1 MARIPEYKSIFSYIL
16 SALDNDE
23 LSRRELIDKVI
34 SYFSLSAEE
43 IADNS
48 ITSTY
53 STLRSSCGVV
63 INDMTSKGIITLD
76 ENQRYKRVEDQIIAV
91 RIEDCEEEILKLV
104 SLHPMTKGQLKDS
117 LISYFGTDK
126 TPSVK
131 DDNRLFT
138 FTGQILK
145 SLVADGIFNYDG
157 SHYSIAPEKT
167 AYIKDRAELLSL
179 RADFISRIHSR
190 GGEFFEIYFINL
202 LKRYF
207 IRMGKTVLEAS
218 VTGGSNDGGID
229 GIVKTRDSLGF
240 VETIM
245 IQTKNRNEIINET
258 TLRGFYGA
266 VVAKSGTRGIF
277 ATISDFH
284 PMAKAFLDSIDDC
297 VGVNGEKLFSMAT
310 DTSYGIIREGGRLK
324 IDKEII

>member
-1 MARIPEYKSIFSYIL
+1 MARISEYKNIFSYIL
-16 SALDNDE
+16 DALDSEE
-23 LSRRELIDKVI
+23 LTRRELIERVI
-34 SYFSLSAEE
+34 ASFSLSDEE
-43 IADNS
+43 LNDSS
-48 ITSTY
+48 ITSLY

-63 INDMTSKGIITLD
+63 INDMCAKGIIALD
-76 ENQRYKRVEDQIIAV
+76 ENQRYTRVEDRIVAV

-104 SLHPMTKGQLKDS
+104 SLQPMTRAQLKDA

-145 SLVADGIFNYDG
+145 SLVAEGVFNYDG
-157 SHYSIAPEKT
+157 SRYSIAPEKT
-167 AYIKDRAELLSL
+167 AYIKNRAEMLSL
-179 RADFISRIHSR
+179 RADFLSRIHSR
-190 GGEFFEIYFINL
+190 GGEFFEIYFVNL
-202 LKRYF
+202 LKRYL
-207 IRMGKTVLEAS
+207 IRMGKTVTEAN
-218 VTGGSNDGGID
+218 VIGGSYDGGID

-240 VETIM
+240 VETIL

-266 VVAKSGTRGIF
+266 VKAKSGTRGIF

-284 PMAKAFLDSIDDC
+284 PMAKSFFDSLDDC